1 MKAYIFPG
9 QGSQFP
15 GMGKDLYDSSLKARE
30 IFEKAN
36 EILGFDIVEVMFE
49 GDDEQL
55 RQTSVTQP
63 AIFIHSVAAARAAED
78 FAPDMA
84 AGHSLGEFSALV
96 AAGAMEFE
104 DALKLVSIRANA
116 MNRACMRNPGK
127 MAAILMLDDDVVREI
142 CEQTEGIVVPAN
154 FNSPGQIV
162 ISGEEDAVSR
172 ACKAAKAAGAK
183 KALPLP
189 VGGAFHSPLMEQA
202 RADLAQAID
211 MTPFKTPVCPVYQNV
226 DALPHTDPSEI
237 KANLIAQLTSPV
249 LWTRTIINMVEAGA
263 TDFIELGPGEVL
275 TNLVRRIIS

>member
-30 IFEKAN
+30 IFEEAN

-127 MAAILMLDDDVVREI
+127 MAAILMLDDEVVREI